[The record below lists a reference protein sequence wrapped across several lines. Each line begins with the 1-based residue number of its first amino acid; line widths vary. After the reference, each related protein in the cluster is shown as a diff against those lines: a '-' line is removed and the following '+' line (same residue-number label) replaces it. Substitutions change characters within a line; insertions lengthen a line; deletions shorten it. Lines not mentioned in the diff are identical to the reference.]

1 MPNWWRSYI
10 AQGSR
15 QRGLDPQAVLAIA
28 AVEGLSG
35 RPGDNNSSFGPFQL
49 HRGGALPAGRGRA
62 WAESQAG
69 INYALDRIRAVAAG
83 KRGGNAISAISS
95 RFERPADVPGEIRKA
110 MALYGHTGASGGMP
124 GGLGA
129 KPSPILPGISGTGSN
144 NRAALTAY
152 LSANLSSFAATGK
165 VSATAPAAFI
175 QALQQVQTKSDPL
188 TKEGLTPHAG
198 PVNTGQGGVTNFGGK
213 PVASWIAQ
221 VLTRAKA
228 AGWTGS
234 VNSGYRSVAE
244 QRRIYNS
251 GVRPAA
257 RPGQSN
263 HNFTAYPGGAVDV
276 SQAAQLAHILR
287 RLGINKL
294 VWAGAKDPVHFSHP
308 HNGGY

>member
-1 MPNWWRSYI
+1 MANWWRSYI

-35 RPGDNNSSFGPFQL
+35 RPGDNNTSFGPFQL
-49 HRGGALPAGRGRA
+49 HRGGALPAGRGRQ

-83 KRGGNAISAISS
+83 KRGRNAITAISS
-95 RFERPADVPGEIRKA
+95 RFERPADVQGEIAKA
-110 MALYGHTGASGGMP
+110 WGLYGHTGASSGMNVATAPAQIMP
-124 GGLGA
+124 GMT
-129 KPSPILPGISGTGSN
+129 GTGSD
-144 NRAALTAY
+144 NRAALTAF
-152 LSANLSSFAATGK
+152 LSSNLSSFAATGK
-165 VSATAPAAFI
+165 VSNTAPAAFI
-175 QALQQVQTKSDPL
+175 QALQQAQAKPTDPATKS
-188 TKEGLTPHAG
+188 GLTSHGAPI
-198 PVNTGQGGVTNFGGK
+198 NTGQGGVTEFGGK

-234 VNSGYRSVAE
+234 VTSGYRSVAE
-244 QRRIYNS
+244 QQRIWDS

-276 SQAAQLAHILR
+276 SQAAQLAQILR

-308 HNGGY
+308 HDGGY